1 MRKVI
6 AVLAVAMM
14 IGGPAAAAGN
24 GRPTSENL
32 AGHPALYGLC
42 TAYFSGQGGEH
53 GNKNSAPP
61 FAALQEAADNA
72 GDDDGTTTADE
83 MQSFCENVRP
93 SNGQGGGSG
102 NSKAPK
108 PTD

>member
-1 MRKVI
+1 MRKL
-6 AVLAVAMM
+6 LAVMAVGLL

-32 AGHPALYGLC
+32 AEHPALYGLC

-61 FAALQEAADNA
+61 FVALQEAADD
-72 GDDDGTTTADE
+72 GDSNTSDDVE
-83 MQSFCENVRP
+83 QFCSGVRP

-102 NSKAPK
+102 NSNAPD
-108 PTD
+108 PVR